1 MVWLSTWSLTQ
12 KETPLSAPCI
22 HVLRKRRFPHH
33 AITCSENML
42 FFLKLTGLHRRDELP
57 TSFDQQA
64 SGSAV
69 IRSYHLGASS
79 EALNCRSCNWTRRE
93 CVTHSPKSRQT
104 SFCLRSMRCAERSA
118 RLRRRL
124 SRLNSRQEHR
134 RIAYRGI
141 GAAYG
146 ANYAGCHRRCGG
158 VEGCR
163 ALHIGAPQRFLQC
176 GAYVR
181 ADLAGRGEFSGYLP
195 HCLGANA
202 LRSLNKSE
210 LSVLRSLKHPPE
222 SAKCACSSLPRPS
235 SAQLSFRQ

>member
-42 FFLKLTGLHRRDELP
+42 FLKLTGLHRRDELP

-79 EALNCRSCNWTRRE
+79 EGLNCRSCNWTRRE

-181 ADLAGRGEFSGYLP
+181 ADLAGANSGATCRMLRCQCSAISEQVGTVGSAELEASARVRQVRLFKP
-195 HCLGANA
+195 AEAELG
-202 LRSLNKSE
+202 ST
-210 LSVLRSLKHPPE
+210 
-222 SAKCACSSLPRPS
+222 
-235 SAQLSFRQ
+235 